1 MCAGFHTG
9 FYALG
14 GTFFGIAN
22 ITLLKMMLCKW
33 WGLGASPPQ
42 KICEKIAVLRLN
54 LVGCGPVAA
63 RQHLYVFKVQ
73 QFNKFFWGGWGIGLG
88 DFPGSV

>member
-14 GTFFGIAN
+14 GTLFWDSKHYIVKNDVVQMVGSGGIP
-22 ITLLKMMLCKW
+22 
-33 WGLGASPPQ
+33 PPQ

-63 RQHLYVFKVQ
+63 RQYLYVFKTTAV
-73 QFNKFFWGGWGIGLG
+73 
-88 DFPGSV
+88 